1 MFLLIRNSGRCRRG
15 YARNLHSTMFLLIQM
30 EPWRL
35 TYREC
40 NLHSTMFLLILVLI
54 PCLISLFV
62 FTFHN
67 VSINSM
73 VCLIE
78 IAAERRFTFHNVS
91 INSAYWHTPK
101 YLPVYL
107 HSTMFLLI
115 RSSPDSFLVLWT
127 EFTFHNVS
135 INSTIRILPFEGQWI
150 YIPQCFY

>member
-115 RSSPDSFLVLWT
+115 PVTHDFRQ
-127 EFTFHNVS
+127 HK
-135 INSTIRILPFEGQWI
+135 
-150 YIPQCFY
+150 